1 MEITLDEALT
11 IQIALSLA
19 KERCEQELE
28 VTPKDEEFN
37 DLLERFTTVR
47 NRIGKGIGEV
57 LKKDE

>member
-28 VTPKDEEFN
+28 VMPNDEEFA
-37 DLLERFTTVR
+37 DLLERFTTTKE
-47 NRIGKGIGEV
+47 RIGSGIGEA
-57 LKKDE
+57 LKEGE